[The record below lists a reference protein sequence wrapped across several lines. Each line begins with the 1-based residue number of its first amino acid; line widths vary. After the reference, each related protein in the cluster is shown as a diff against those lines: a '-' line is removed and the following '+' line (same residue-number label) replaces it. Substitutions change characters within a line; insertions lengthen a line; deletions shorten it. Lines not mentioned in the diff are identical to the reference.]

1 MFKVNSKFIREFIF
15 QRGLSLK
22 EFAEQA
28 GLNQFTAGKIVRD
41 GATVT
46 AKTIGVLARFFNVDG
61 EKLIL
66 KS

>member
-41 GATVT
+41 GAT
-46 AKTIGVLARFFNVDG
+46 ASLKTIGLLAKFFNVDG
-61 EKLIL
+61 DKLIL
-66 KS
+66 QD